1 MKNLLYIYFFIIFL
15 IFISQTLVKDLTK
28 NKMIHKDKSNSQTPR
43 NLENDNYMYYISIKI
58 SLIPFKN
65 MDYFLI

>member
-15 IFISQTLVKDLTK
+15 IFISLSLVKDLTK

-43 NLENDNYMYYISIKI
+43 NLENDNYMVLYFNQDFTYSI
-58 SLIPFKN
+58 
-65 MDYFLI
+65 

>member
-28 NKMIHKDKSNSQTPR
+28 NKIIHKDNINSQTPR
-43 NLENDNYMYYISIKI
+43 NLENDNYMVLYFNQDFTYSI
-58 SLIPFKN
+58 
-65 MDYFLI
+65 